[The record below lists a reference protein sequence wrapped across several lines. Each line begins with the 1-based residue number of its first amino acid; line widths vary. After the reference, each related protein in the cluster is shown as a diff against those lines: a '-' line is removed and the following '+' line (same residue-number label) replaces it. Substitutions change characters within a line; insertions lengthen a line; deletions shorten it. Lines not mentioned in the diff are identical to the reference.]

1 MVLAGVEKT
10 NALHADQRQLAD
22 VNDDGARGV
31 VDLRFDL
38 GKVFD
43 VELAN
48 QLHDQ
53 RVS

>member
-1 MVLAGVEKT
+1 MPSTLISVSSPY
-10 NALHADQRQLAD
+10 

-43 VELAN
+43 IELAD

-53 RVS
+53 SVS